1 VFLYA
6 AAALVCN
13 RVMWSRR
20 RRPSFAR
27 RRFRESLRA
36 FLLRNWVRLSGV
48 AVFFVAI
55 GVVESVL
62 LDGYALGLVHGV
74 LLVAG
79 PAMVL
84 VLFMA
89 HTGAIWQ
96 FAGFVGEDN
105 TRDELKKAVTR
116 RYIWGWVD
124 NIEVSDGDID
134 HLIIAPAGVFAVDS
148 KWHARKL
155 NSSLLAKDV
164 RSATI
169 AAAKARSV
177 LRSIKRP
184 LDVHPVVVVWGAGE
198 KDVPAGGGLIDGV
211 GVVAGHEIAAWLQRY
226 STALSVATS
235 REGFSPNLRLSEL
248 ESIQRGKPASGP
260 DHLEAGQPEFGAPQD
275 PSAARECVLMGMR
288 RQVGPNSVVLACCQ
302 ALHG

>member
-1 VFLYA
+1 
-6 AAALVCN
+6 
-13 RVMWSRR
+13 MWSRR

-36 FLLRNWVRLSGV
+36 FLLRNWLRLSGV
-48 AVFFVAI
+48 TAFFVAI

-105 TRDELKKAVTR
+105 TRDELKKALAR

-134 HLIIAPAGVFAVDS
+134 HLIIAPAGGLRGGLEVACTEAQLVA
-148 KWHARKL
+148 ARQRRPKRDHRRRKGAL
-155 NSSLLAKDV
+155 SPEITQ
-164 RSATI
+164 ATI
-169 AAAKARSV
+169 GRTSSRGRLGRWREGRAGRRRPDRGCRRRRRSRDRGMAAA
-177 LRSIKRP
+177 P
-184 LDVHPVVVVWGAGE
+184 
-198 KDVPAGGGLIDGV
+198 
-211 GVVAGHEIAAWLQRY
+211 
-226 STALSVATS
+226 
-235 REGFSPNLRLSEL
+235 
-248 ESIQRGKPASGP
+248 
-260 DHLEAGQPEFGAPQD
+260 
-275 PSAARECVLMGMR
+275 
-288 RQVGPNSVVLACCQ
+288 
-302 ALHG
+302 

>member
-1 VFLYA
+1 VSLYA
-6 AAALVCN
+6 ALPLLVCN

-36 FLLRNWVRLSGV
+36 FLLRNWIRLSGV
-48 AVFFVAI
+48 AVFFLAI

-62 LDGYALGLVHGV
+62 LDGYALGLLHGV

-84 VLFMA
+84 LFFMA

-96 FAGFVGEDN
+96 FTGFVGEDN

-177 LRSIKRP
+177 LRSLKRP
-184 LDVHPVVVVWGAGE
+184 LDVHPVLVVWGAGE
-198 KDVPAGGGLIDGV
+198 KDVPGGGGLIDGV
-211 GVVAGHEIAAWLQRY
+211 DVVAGHDIAAWLQRY
-226 STALSVATS
+226 STGPLGRDFA
-235 REGFSPNLRLSEL
+235 EGVLTEL
-248 ESIQRGKPASGP
+248 ETFRARV
-260 DHLEAGQPEFGAPQD
+260 D
-275 PSAARECVLMGMR
+275 PAREARKRTRSLGSR
-288 RQVGPNSVVLACCQ
+288 AT
-302 ALHG
+302 